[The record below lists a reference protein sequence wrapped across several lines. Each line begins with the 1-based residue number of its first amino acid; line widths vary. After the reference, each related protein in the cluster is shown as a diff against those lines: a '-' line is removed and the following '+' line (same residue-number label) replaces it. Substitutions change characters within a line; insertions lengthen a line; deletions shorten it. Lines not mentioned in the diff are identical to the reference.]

1 MLVSVF
7 AQFRGMARGRS
18 GRLLVSMLLAIGML
32 LTGSFAYAQ
41 GYGGRTAI
49 VETAAA
55 KEEVLSRF
63 TDVQGRMVAGTP
75 VAINTVTNGV
85 VELEPLRVGDMVEK
99 GQLIAKQDSK
109 ALRRQLALLKIQLA
123 DGKLRYAEAMQADAD
138 KTDRQIREREDL
150 RLLLAEANARID
162 ELEADLRHEAAQLAV
177 NKQQLAILEGKSKRA
192 RDLADRNTLPADA
205 VETALSAS
213 LNARQQML
221 EREATITRKNAQLW
235 NARSSVARTSLEIDQ
250 LEHDI
255 ANPDRFT
262 MARSK
267 NEIRQ
272 FETDIANL
280 QLDIQDTNIVAPRK
294 GQLVFLSPLQRGFN
308 REGEVIARVL
318 AMDEFEVEAE
328 IPVALMR
335 FVGAVESIRSF
346 DLEGEMM
353 PLRQRAVLPFQ
364 NARTGTQ
371 TLRFSIVGD
380 VSAAARADNSVIVLK
395 VPISSPAPVVT
406 VPKDAVLPVVGGHIV
421 YVAEDGVAVK
431 KRIRLG
437 EAFDNSFVILQGLE
451 AGAEVI
457 IRGNEALS
465 DGKKIKIGD
474 ASEGKKPKGSSGET
488 WTLNWTTTRGP
499 ASADLLLDEKKS
511 FFNGEEIT
519 VVREGNNI
527 NFVGKLFLPFGVLNL
542 DFRGIVIG
550 GSMAGTVTLRGLPG
564 GREPT
569 LDFTGIKAAN

>member
-7 AQFRGMARGRS
+7 AQFRGMARGRF

-49 VETAAA
+49 VEIATA

-109 ALRRQLALLKIQLA
+109 ALRRKLALLKIQLA
-123 DGKLRYAEAMQADAD
+123 DGKLRHAKAMQADSD
-138 KTDRQIREREDL
+138 KTDRQIRQREDL

-205 VETALSAS
+205 AETALSAS

-335 FVGAVESIRSF
+335 FVGAAESIRSF

-395 VPISSPAPVVT
+395 VPTSSPAPVVT

-421 YVAEDGVAVK
+421 YVAEEGVAVK

-474 ASEGKKPKGSSGET
+474 ASEGKKPKGSSGEI